1 MLCYNRIIKGSKKT
15 NREGEKKTMERTII
29 TVKANSYN
37 DFCYK
42 LRSMY
47 IWDVIVKSG
56 GCRYKLYDNIS
67 GKIVA
72 SYDERKDHG
81 LVYNYNLGRN

>member
-15 NREGEKKTMERTII
+15 NREGDKDMKKTII

-47 IWDVIVKSG
+47 IWDVTVKCA

>member
-1 MLCYNRIIKGSKKT
+1 MGK
-15 NREGEKKTMERTII
+15 TII

-47 IWDVIVKSG
+47 IWDVTVKSG
-56 GCRYKLYDNIS
+56 GCRYKYYDNIS

-81 LVYNYNLGRN
+81 LVYNYGKSYK

>member
-1 MLCYNRIIKGSKKT
+1 MTG
-15 NREGEKKTMERTII
+15 RTII

-47 IWDVIVKSG
+47 IWDVKVKCN

>member
-1 MLCYNRIIKGSKKT
+1 MVYSIIIKGNKKT
-15 NREGEKKTMERTII
+15 KSEGEQKMEKTII

-47 IWDVIVKSG
+47 IWDVIVKCA
-56 GCRYKLYDNIS
+56 GCRYKFYDNIS
-67 GKIVA
+67 RNIVA

-81 LVYNYNLGRN
+81 LVYNYGKSYK

>member
-1 MLCYNRIIKGSKKT
+1 MLLYNQVKREQTKQTEKENRTMMKRI
-15 NREGEKKTMERTII
+15 II

-47 IWDVIVKSG
+47 IWDVTVKCG

-81 LVYNYNLGRN
+81 LVYNYGESYK

>member
-1 MLCYNRIIKGSKKT
+1 MK
-15 NREGEKKTMERTII
+15 RTIV

-47 IWDVIVKSG
+47 IWDVTVKSA
-56 GCRYKLYDNIS
+56 GCRYKLYDNLS
-67 GKIVA
+67 RNIVA

-81 LVYNYNLGRN
+81 LVYNYGKSYE

>member
-1 MLCYNRIIKGSKKT
+1 
-15 NREGEKKTMERTII
+15 MERTII

-47 IWDVIVKSG
+47 IWDVTVKSG

-67 GKIVA
+67 GMNEKIKEEKVKEEVENFL
-72 SYDERKDHG
+72 DFMKEIFE
-81 LVYNYNLGRN
+81 

>member
-1 MLCYNRIIKGSKKT
+1 MK
-15 NREGEKKTMERTII
+15 RTII

-47 IWDVIVKSG
+47 IWDVTVKCA

-81 LVYNYNLGRN
+81 LVYNYGKNYK

>member
-1 MLCYNRIIKGSKKT
+1 MLLYKQVKRDKT
-15 NREGEKKTMERTII
+15 NKENRTMKKTII

-47 IWDVIVKSG
+47 IYDVTVKSA

-67 GKIVA
+67 GNIVA

-81 LVYNYNLGRN
+81 LVYNYGRRENK